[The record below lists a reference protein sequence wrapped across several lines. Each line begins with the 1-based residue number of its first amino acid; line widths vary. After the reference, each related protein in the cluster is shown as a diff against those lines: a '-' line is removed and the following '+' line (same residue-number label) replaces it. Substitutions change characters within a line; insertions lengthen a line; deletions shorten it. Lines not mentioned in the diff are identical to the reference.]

1 MDLKDMPSHLG
12 VGIEVVVGTVDQL
25 VKEGVGVLIND
36 SFITPKYIS
45 MMLDEIHDLVADK
58 GIVELTDLT
67 NKYWIPL
74 TYLREVLGQNM

>member
-1 MDLKDMPSHLG
+1 
-12 VGIEVVVGTVDQL
+12 
-25 VKEGVGVLIND
+25 VLIND

-74 TYLREVLGQNM
+74 TYLREVLG